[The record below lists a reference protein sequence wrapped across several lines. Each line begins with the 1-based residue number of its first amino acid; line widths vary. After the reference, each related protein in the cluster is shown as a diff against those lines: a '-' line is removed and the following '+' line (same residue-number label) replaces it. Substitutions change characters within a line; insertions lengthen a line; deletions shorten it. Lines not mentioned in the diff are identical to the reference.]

1 MFRIVWEMF
10 MIFDCVGNVHVLD
23 CVENAQGFGLFT
35 DRGRSPCSLGVS
47 KSQPAFRNISAMS
60 TLPE

>member
-1 MFRIVWEMF
+1 MLDCMGNIHTLDCVGFVKVL
-10 MIFDCVGNVHVLD
+10 DCVGNVW
-23 CVENAQGFGLFT
+23 NFGLFT
-35 DRGRSPCSLGVS
+35 YRGRSPCSLGVS